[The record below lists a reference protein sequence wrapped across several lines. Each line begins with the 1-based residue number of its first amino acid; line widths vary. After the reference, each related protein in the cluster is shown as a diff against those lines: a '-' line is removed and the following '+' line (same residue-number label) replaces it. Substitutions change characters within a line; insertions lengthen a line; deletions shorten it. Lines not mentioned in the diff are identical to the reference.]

1 MLFSYSPVQ
10 SLSTF
15 DEMIR
20 QAKLAESLGFHG
32 LWTHEHHSEGSMYP
46 SPLLTCSIL
55 AGATERITVGT
66 NMLLLPLYHPL
77 RVAEEGAMVDAQ
89 SGGRLRLGVS
99 AGYSKIDLR
108 AFHANPLDRGHVM
121 EDSLKLIREVWTQD
135 NVNLEERFS
144 DLTDYTLNP
153 KPVQK
158 PSPPIYAGATVDKAI
173 RRAARLADELVI
185 SATQSVN
192 DVPRVLDVYNSE
204 LLNLG
209 KNPAEK
215 HTTINR
221 LTCVVDKPSEKELA
235 LAHYG
240 KIFLSLYMKWG
251 HTNITTL
258 DIKSRELE
266 ELCRD
271 HLLIGEPD
279 ECVEM
284 IGKYREA
291 GIGEIA
297 CLMNFGNPDLV
308 VVDKSMKLFAE
319 KVMPQFC

>member
-1 MLFSYSPVQ
+1 MRFSYSPVQ
-10 SLSTF
+10 SLPTF

-20 QAKLAESLGFHG
+20 QAKLAEELGFYG
-32 LWTHEHHSEGSMYP
+32 LWTHEHHSEGSIYP

-55 AGATERITVGT
+55 AGVTERITVGT

-108 AFHANPLDRGHVM
+108 AFHANPLDRGHEM
-121 EDSLKLIREVWTQD
+121 EDSLKLIREVWTHD
-135 NVNLEERFS
+135 NVNLEQRFS

-185 SATQSVN
+185 SATQRVN
-192 DVPRVLDVYNSE
+192 DVPRVLEVYNSE
-204 LLNLG
+204 LLNRG

-215 HTTINR
+215 RTTINR
-221 LTCVVDKPSEKELA
+221 LTCVVDSPSGKQHA

-240 KIFLSLYMKWG
+240 KIFLNLYMKWG
-251 HTNITTL
+251 HTNVKKF
-258 DIKSRELE
+258 DIESKEMEQLS
-266 ELCRD
+266 RD
-271 HLLIGEPD
+271 HLLIGEPE
-279 ECVEM
+279 ECIEL
-284 IGKYREA
+284 IEKYREA

-297 CLMNFGNPDLV
+297 CLMNFGNPDLA

-319 KVMPQFC
+319 KVMPRFG